1 MSATPKTNEDSVY
14 TLFDQ
19 MLSENVEYTYRGT
32 FTSAISETILS
43 LAERNLDMSDIGT
56 KLRKRVYFI
65 MVEGLQNITRHQTPE
80 AGKGEVEYPA
90 LFVVQKKEEGY
101 YITTGNA
108 VAEEDIDLLTQQ
120 IEKINSLES
129 EALKKYSL
137 EVLKNGHIS
146 SKGGAGLG
154 LIQIAR
160 KSGNKL
166 FYRFKELDDNLH
178 FFYLH
183 TKVNYNE
190 NYISD
195 EDNQRSLQNLT
206 KLHERIDNQKI
217 ILNFIGIFNQETLI
231 NLLSII
237 EKQLHGSVI
246 LKVKVFNLMV
256 EMLQNIV
263 KHADNYTLNKERGK
277 HGIFFIS
284 EQEDFLVFN
293 SGNFINKERIPKFQ
307 TRLEKIN
314 ALEEGKLNEF
324 YNETLFNFES
334 NTDSHTGLGLIDIRM
349 KCGDSFQYEFSDVDD
364 EFSFFSLKIRVKKKI
379 SSMTPLLIQRENDT
393 PEIVLD
399 SERGIFTITGRSIP
413 ENAVSFYK
421 PVLDWLQ
428 DYSKKPLEHTDIH
441 FRYDYFNT
449 ASAKQIAKIM
459 LATERLSKQN
469 KVTVKWH
476 YASGDT
482 DMRTDGMRYKE
493 LTDIDIELIED
504 SD

>member
-1 MSATPKTNEDSVY
+1 MSPTIHNTNNSVY
-14 TLFDQ
+14 ALFSQ
-19 MLSENVEYTYRGT
+19 MRNDNVEYTYRGT

-80 AGKGEVEYPA
+80 AQKGEIEYPA
-90 LFVVQKKEEGY
+90 LFVVQRKPEGY

-108 VAEEDIDLLTQQ
+108 VAEGDIGMLTEQ
-120 IEKINSLES
+120 IEKINSLQADE
-129 EALKKYSL
+129 LKKYSI
-137 EVLKNGHIS
+137 EVLRNGRIS

-160 KSGNKL
+160 KAGNKL
-166 FYRFKELDDNLH
+166 FYKFKKIENDLN

-183 TKVNYNE
+183 TKVNYNDDDL
-190 NYISD
+190 SD
-195 EDNQRSLQNLT
+195 DDNERSLENLT
-206 KLHERIDNQKI
+206 LLHERIDNERI

-237 EKQLHGSVI
+237 EKQLHGSVV

-263 KHADNYTLNKERGK
+263 KHADNYTIDEERGK
-277 HGIFFIS
+277 HAIFYIS
-284 EQEDFLVFN
+284 ERDNYLVFN
-293 SGNFINKERIPKFQ
+293 SGNFIKTEKIASFKKRLDKI
-307 TRLEKIN
+307 TRLD
-314 ALEEGKLNEF
+314 EGKLNEF

-349 KCGDSFQYEFSDVDD
+349 KCGEAFEYNFTPVED
-364 EFSFFSLKIRVKKKI
+364 EFSFFSLKIRVKKKV
-379 SSMTPLLIQRENDT
+379 SSMTPFLVQQETDT

-399 SERGIFTITGRSIP
+399 SERGIFSISGRSIP

-421 PVLDWLQ
+421 PVLEWLE
-428 DYSKKPLEHTDIH
+428 DYSKKPLEHTDFH

-459 LATERLSKQN
+459 IIIEKLCKNNR
-469 KVTVKWH
+469 VTVKWH
-476 YASGDT
+476 YKTGDT
-482 DMRTDGMRYKE
+482 DMRTDGMRYQE
-493 LTDIDIELIED
+493 LTDINIELIED
-504 SD
+504 TD